1 MHRVVHGGRRGRTAS
16 FVVLAVLA
24 VFLPCGLAEPAYSKA
39 VRVLAF
45 NVTANAAYEVHR
57 NSSAVTTVAASPMGA
72 IAVDLDVTAGH
83 LVAFASNTDLQPPPP
98 PIFTTLAISGS
109 GCARATW
116 LLSGDPTVVGYVV
129 SFGTSSVAT
138 GQATQYGQSID
149 AGTVSTRE
157 VCALASGRYYFAV
170 RAKNYAGMLSAYS
183 SERAVDLATVAVLI
197 SWFDAQLEG
206 GDVRLSWRVDAD
218 EVIRGYRVYRSDA
231 ESPEAPLSLDLLP
244 SASTTFVDANVHNAA
259 TYTYMLGAVKDNG
272 DEVRSVPVSVTTPG
286 LTTAIEQNVPNP
298 FNPATTIPFT
308 LAAAAQV
315 GLVVYD
321 VRGARV
327 ATLFVGSLPEG
338 RHEIDWSG
346 LDDAGQPVSSGQY
359 FYALTVGKRMLSN
372 KMVLLK

>member
-1 MHRVVHGGRRGRTAS
+1 MHRVVHRGRRGRTAS
-16 FVVLAVLA
+16 FVSLA
-24 VFLPCGLAEPAYSKA
+24 VFLPCGFAGPAYSKA
-39 VRVLAF
+39 VRILTF
-45 NVTANAAYEVHR
+45 NAIASTAYEVRR
-57 NSSAVTTVAASPMGA
+57 NSTTVTTVGVSPAGSF
-72 IAVDLDVTAGH
+72 AVDADASVGDLVT
-83 LVAFASNTDLQPPPP
+83 FAPNTDLQPPPP
-98 PIFTTLAISGS
+98 TIFSTLMSPGP

-116 LLSGDPTVVGYVV
+116 LPSGDPTVVGYVV
-129 SFGTSSVAT
+129 SFGTLSVAT
-138 GQATQYGQSID
+138 GQATQYDHSINVG
-149 AGTVSTRE
+149 AVSTRE
-157 VCALASGRYYFAV
+157 VCTLGSGTYYFAV
-170 RAKNYAGMLSAYS
+170 RTRNYAGMLSAYS
-183 SERAVDLATVAVLI
+183 SERAVEIGTVAVLI
-197 SWFDAQLEG
+197 SWFGAQLEG
-206 GDVRLSWRVDAD
+206 DGVRLSWRVDAD

-231 ESPEAPLSLDLLP
+231 ESPETPLSADLLP
-244 SASTTFVDANVHNAA
+244 SVATTFVDATVRNAA

-286 LTTAIEQNVPNP
+286 LTTALEQNIPNP
-298 FNPATTIPFT
+298 FNPTTTIPFT

-327 ATLFVGSLPEG
+327 ATLFVGSLAEG